1 MNKNVKNV
9 KTIIKCFLMKRES
22 MVATFSKV
30 NSPQIVSFSLVV
42 APHGE
47 IEILSGTSKDA
58 AAGF

>member
-1 MNKNVKNV
+1 
-9 KTIIKCFLMKRES
+9 MKRES

-30 NSPQIVSFSLVV
+30 KSPQIVSFSLVV

-58 AAGF
+58 AAGFWAKFVMSSNNIIYLP

>member
-1 MNKNVKNV
+1 
-9 KTIIKCFLMKRES
+9 MKRES

-58 AAGF
+58 AAGFWAKLAMSTNECIYLM